1 MLYAS
6 CFLFVIMLWVIN
18 LEKTI
23 IYLIRHSEQLRING
37 SYESSES
44 EQLKNEKIILSIEG
58 EKKAQVL
65 SEREELNNIEVL
77 YSSNYTRAIS
87 TAKYI
92 ASKNNIEINI
102 DERLGERKLRRFK
115 LFTKIRRTN
124 AI

>member
-18 LEKTI
+18 LKKTI